1 MLFVF
6 ALSRIGWGNDD
17 NDADEDDADE
27 DDVANTLASDL
38 DLW

>member
-1 MLFVF
+1 MLS

-17 NDADEDDADE
+17 NDDDEDDADE

-38 DLW
+38 DLR